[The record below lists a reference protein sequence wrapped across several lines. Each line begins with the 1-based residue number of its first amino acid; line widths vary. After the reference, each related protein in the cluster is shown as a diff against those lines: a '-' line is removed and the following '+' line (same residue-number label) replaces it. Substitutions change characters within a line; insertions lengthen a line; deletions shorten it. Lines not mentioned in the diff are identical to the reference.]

1 MPDEAVAA
9 LCMLCYQD
17 LNGKAS
23 SSSEHPEAAGGEGEA
38 EASQLQALGAQKPT
52 HHKAPTQ
59 VNRHAYAAYDMQGG
73 LALDLQSVPSDKL
86 LCHINTCGNMQ

>member
-59 VNRHAYAAYDMQGG
+59 TLSLTFWRQEIAPELEGTVSGHGALGLHAQGQQ
-73 LALDLQSVPSDKL
+73 LRV
-86 LCHINTCGNMQ
+86 